1 MINYNMNNNT
11 PDLQEKKPVL
21 EVENLSRDYWM
32 GTAVLAVLKNVSL
45 KVFAGETVAI
55 VGASGAGK
63 STLLHIIGGLD
74 QPTRGAVRFHGRDIY
89 ALSGRQRTVLR
100 ARRVGFV
107 FQFYH
112 LLPELDVLEN
122 VMLPAMNSRLGL
134 FGFSYPADRNFPPQ
148 ADPSAAD
155 KKVRQGIPLSAIAPC
170 ATADAGP
177 PVQPRQTMTRSSP
190 RARALNLLQSVGLIE
205 RAGHLPAEL
214 SGGEHQRVAVA
225 RALINEPELL
235 LADEPTGNLDSVTGA
250 QVLNVLFGLVRNKR
264 RTLLLVTHNAEIAAR
279 CDRILKLQDGSL
291 LVA

>member
-1 MINYNMNNNT
+1 MMDAQT
-11 PDLQEKKPVL
+11 AKPIL
-21 EVENLSRDYWM
+21 EVDNLHRSYQM
-32 GTAVLAVLKNVSL
+32 GAVVLSVLKNVSL
-45 KVFAGETVAI
+45 KVFTGETVAI

-74 QPTRGAVRFHGRDIY
+74 NPTRGTVRFHGNDIY
-89 ALSGRQRTVLR
+89 AMSGRQRTVLR
-100 ARRVGFV
+100 ARSIGFV

-122 VMLPAMNSRLGL
+122 VMLPAMNSSLGL
-134 FGFSYPADRNFPPQ
+134 FGFSGQ
-148 ADPSAAD
+148 
-155 KKVRQGIPLSAIAPC
+155 
-170 ATADAGP
+170 
-177 PVQPRQTMTRSSP
+177 PVQPEQAVAQDSP
-190 RARALNLLQSVGLIE
+190 RNRSLNLLQSVGLVE
-205 RAGHLPAEL
+205 RADHLPAEL

-225 RALINEPELL
+225 RALVNDPELL

-250 QVLNVLFGLVRNKR
+250 QVLNVLFGLVRGKR